1 MNEKAFRTIAIF
13 GVLGTLALTFMM
25 MFTLS
30 QVTDTQT
37 PMIAEDVSKQFA
49 PALADSPPANVRL
62 TMSRDGKGVNAARI
76 YKLVLRPNAK
86 IASEPKSLAA
96 LIKRA
101 SECCVSELG
110 DVKCPVTIRCV
121 AELPDG
127 GEKEATF
134 AKDEGSDPFGFGSV
148 HAVATAPAAQVG
160 QAPASG
166 VEKR

>member
-1 MNEKAFRTIAIF
+1 VNEKAFRTIAIF
-13 GVLGTLALTFMM
+13 GVMGTLALTFMM

-37 PMIAEDVSKQFA
+37 PMIAADIGKQYVL
-49 PALADSPPANVRL
+49 ALADSPPANVRL
-62 TMSRDGKGVNAARI
+62 TMSRDGKGVDAARV

-86 IASEPKSLAA
+86 VAADARSLAA
-96 LIKRA
+96 LMKRA

-110 DVKCPVTIRCV
+110 DVRGAVTVRCV

-127 GEKEATF
+127 GEKESTF
-134 AKDEGSDPFGFGSV
+134 VKDEGSDPFGFGSV
-148 HAVATAPAAQVG
+148 HAVATGSAAQVG